1 MRAQILT
8 LPGDGIGPETV
19 SAAKAVLQKTAE
31 KFGHAFVFSEEKIG
45 GCAIDACGNP
55 LPAATVE
62 AAHKADAVLLGAVG
76 GDKWDNAPLRPEA
89 ALLGIRK
96 ELGLYANIRPAK
108 LFPSLK
114 NASVLKEEIA
124 ERGID
129 LVTVR
134 ELTGGIYF
142 GERGYRTGA
151 FGREAYDTECYGEL
165 EIERVARIAFEIAEK
180 RRKKL
185 CLVDKANVLTS
196 SKLWRKV
203 MGECTEDELREVNA
217 WLEESGEN
225 ARELFR
231 LEEIYHLGRL
241 GDTSNTQDI
250 EKAEKRLFK
259 RLEQEKTKQYK
270 VRRMVGWM
278 RYAAVF
284 VGFFLL
290 GTFGY
295 LFYQTYSQPETLL
308 AVTTHDKI
316 KELKL
321 PDGTKVWLNKNTTLK
336 YPHEF
341 AGKGR
346 KVYLEGEGYFEVMR
360 NLEKPFVVQSE
371 AMQVRVL
378 GTVFNLKSDKA
389 KMSAVATLLKG
400 EVEVKGN
407 HGEGMI
413 ILAPGQKAELNGMTR
428 RLVVKQVDTG
438 IENWHNNE
446 FVFEKADLYT
456 IARTLEN
463 SYGVRVILA
472 PNIDVSKTYSGTLKK
487 KESVGAV
494 LNLIKNAIPLEY
506 KIVGNS
512 VFLSSTK

>member
-203 MGECTEDELREVNA
+203 VSDINEDYPSVALEMMYVDNA
-217 WLEESGEN
+217 AMQLALNPSQFDVI
-225 ARELFR
+225 L
-231 LEEIYHLGRL
+231 
-241 GDTSNTQDI
+241 TSNMFGDILSDLTAALVGSIGVMPSASLGATSVGMYEAIHGSAPSLAGLDVANPIATILSAAMMLRLSFDLDAEAAAI
-250 EKAEKRLFK
+250 EKAVDEVL
-259 RLEQEKTKQYK
+259 
-270 VRRMVGWM
+270 
-278 RYAAVF
+278 AA
-284 VGFFLL
+284 GL
-290 GTFGY
+290 GT
-295 LFYQTYSQPETLL
+295 
-308 AVTTHDKI
+308 
-316 KELKL
+316 
-321 PDGTKVWLNKNTTLK
+321 PDIGGN
-336 YPHEF
+336 
-341 AGKGR
+341 
-346 KVYLEGEGYFEVMR
+346 
-360 NLEKPFVVQSE
+360 
-371 AMQVRVL
+371 L
-378 GTVFNLKSDKA
+378 GTTALTA
-389 KMSAVATLLKG
+389 EIVAR
-400 EVEVKGN
+400 
-407 HGEGMI
+407 I
-413 ILAPGQKAELNGMTR
+413 
-428 RLVVKQVDTG
+428 
-438 IENWHNNE
+438 
-446 FVFEKADLYT
+446 
-456 IARTLEN
+456 
-463 SYGVRVILA
+463 
-472 PNIDVSKTYSGTLKK
+472 
-487 KESVGAV
+487 
-494 LNLIKNAIPLEY
+494 
-506 KIVGNS
+506 
-512 VFLSSTK
+512 